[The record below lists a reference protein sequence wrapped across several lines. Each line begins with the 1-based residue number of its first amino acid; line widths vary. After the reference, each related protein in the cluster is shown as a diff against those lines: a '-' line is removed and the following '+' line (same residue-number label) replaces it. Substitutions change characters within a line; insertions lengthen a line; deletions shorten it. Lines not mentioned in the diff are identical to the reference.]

1 MQNVNFG
8 LYLHC
13 NCENSSVGRAQPC
26 QGWGRGF
33 ESRFSLNG
41 CPDGGMVDTQDLK
54 SCGHRG
60 CAGSSPAPG
69 TEDKPLDANQEVF
82 FCFIPYH
89 KGINKNRYNKKSAKP
104 LINQQSGALIE
115 AWSHLGLNQGLPDY
129 ESGALTD

>member
-1 MQNVNFG
+1 MQNVNFA

-54 SCGHRG
+54 SCGHHG
-60 CAGSSPAPG
+60 CAGSSPASG
-69 TEDKPLDANQEVF
+69 TSKEANYLNIKWLAFLLVVF
-82 FCFIPYH
+82 VNGLSTSTQKHKKGLLKGLLASGCFLQI
-89 KGINKNRYNKKSAKP
+89 K
-104 LINQQSGALIE
+104 
-115 AWSHLGLNQGLPDY
+115 
-129 ESGALTD
+129 LTWYGSSLKHR